1 LTSMA
6 IGAIFVTHN
15 EHTLKMKTFK
25 QVLLIWL
32 GLLATVAACWLLLPH
47 RDMLSMATVSVYAAR
62 LLIGIVG
69 LFIYYSEPSETRKPL
84 FFFASLYFLAAFLG
98 FLVPFIGRDG
108 VLFSA
113 YKYADHFAFQYFYAL
128 SFFLLAFAV
137 VYVVLDSLFGNFKSY
152 QKFAFTVLIVG
163 GMFALYYSPLFTN
176 PLYLYHTQDIE
187 DWRAVDNADKA
198 LTEKGIESPTAAEIA
213 ANSELYVWQDGK
225 RIGTLLESEKTRRV
239 EELLPYLAGYNY
251 TVLIYKPLYMNTI
264 YMNVLCVVF
273 IFLFFGYQYKND
285 PPQGAYIEKIVF
297 LFLPYCSLEIL
308 HHYAY
313 IKSVQF
319 SMLSDVAAIG
329 NYLSL
334 ANLLALLVFFA
345 LRLRFVK
352 SVKGEFYE
360 RELVSDSEHISRW
373 RDAFDN
379 LIVRH
384 FLNPQTLHGRLFA
397 PRTAGTETD
406 ITTKNHS

>member
-1 LTSMA
+1 
-6 IGAIFVTHN
+6 
-15 EHTLKMKTFK
+15 MKTYK
-25 QVLLIWL
+25 QALLIWL
-32 GLLATVAACWLLLPH
+32 GLLAAVAVCTLFLPH
-47 RDMLSMATVSVYAAR
+47 DTSMSIATVSVYAAR

-69 LFIYYSEPSETRKPL
+69 LFIYYSEPSDTRKPL
-84 FFFASLYFLAAFLG
+84 FFFASLYFLAAFLC
-98 FLVPFIGRDG
+98 FLVPFVGSKGI
-108 VLFSA
+108 LFA
-113 YKYADHFAFQYFYAL
+113 GDPYAGLYAFQYSYAL
-128 SFFLLAFAV
+128 SFFLLAFSV

-152 QKFAFTVLIVG
+152 QKFLFTALIVG
-163 GMFALYYSPLFTN
+163 GVFALYYHPFFSDPR
-176 PLYLYHTQDIE
+176 YLYKTQDIE
-187 DWRAVDNADKA
+187 DWRTVDNADKA
-198 LTEKGIESPTAAEIA
+198 LIEKGIGSPTAAEIA
-213 ANSELYVWQDGK
+213 ANSELYVWRDGE
-225 RIGTLLESEKTRRV
+225 RIGTLLESEKARRV
-239 EELLPYLAGYNY
+239 EELLPYLEGVNY
-251 TVLIYKPLYMNTI
+251 AVLIYKPLYMNTI